1 MENPQAVLIDLP
13 NPLLV
18 EISLI
23 AEEEH
28 LSPDEVIL
36 DLLQS
41 GVSHAIE
48 VRLQSKR
55 QFPDSKNDD

>member
-13 NPLLV
+13 SPLLV

-28 LSPDEVIL
+28 LSTDEVIL

-41 GVSHAIE
+41 GVLHAIE
-48 VRLQSKR
+48 VRLQSMR
-55 QFPDSKNDD
+55 RSPDSKNDD